1 MKKPETRLLDTLLR
15 VREFRAAHAAR
26 IPAGSLAGELFDRVA
41 TLVDTFEGH
50 AADQASGSR
59 GAQEGSTSKAA
70 AREELIRDLQA
81 ISRASRSMAVTVPGM
96 EDRFRSPGSV
106 SDQVLLG
113 VARGF
118 ATNALPLKAELIKRG
133 LPTNFLEDLNSDIAA
148 FEQATLRQAQGTET
162 RVAATAGIEDQFDEA
177 LSLLR
182 ELGPIMVN
190 MFADDPTIL
199 AAWTSASHI
208 ERPARK
214 AAPAKPPTPA
224 GPGA

>member
-1 MKKPETRLLDTLLR
+1 
-15 VREFRAAHAAR
+15 
-26 IPAGSLAGELFDRVA
+26 
-41 TLVDTFEGH
+41 
-50 AADQASGSR
+50 
-59 GAQEGSTSKAA
+59 
-70 AREELIRDLQA
+70 
-81 ISRASRSMAVTVPGM
+81 M
-96 EDRFRSPGSV
+96 EDRFRTPGSV

-118 ATNALPLKAELIKRG
+118 ATDALPLKTELINRG
-133 LPTNFLEDLNSDIAA
+133 LPANFLDDLNSDIAA

-162 RVAATAGIEDQFDEA
+162 RVAATAGIEDQFDDA

-190 MFADDPTIL
+190 MFADDPTVL

-224 GPGA
+224 GPSA